1 MSLFC
6 IKNAKKV
13 RENEQIVGE
22 TVKWRK
28 ESVQWKCHQW
38 LQPVVANTCG
48 VIKKGKKGYVCLE
61 LRLWRKL

>member
-28 ESVQWKCHQW
+28 ESVQ
-38 LQPVVANTCG
+38 
-48 VIKKGKKGYVCLE
+48 
-61 LRLWRKL
+61 